1 MKVCDKCRKE
11 VKGGRR
17 ILDFELCESCINHIK
32 EWVKKPVQKGLNLGN
47 LFGGNN

>member
-11 VKGGRR
+11 IKKGST
-17 ILDFELCESCINHIK
+17 IFEFELCESCVNYIK
-32 EWVKKPVQKGLNLGN
+32 EWVKKPVKKGFNMDN